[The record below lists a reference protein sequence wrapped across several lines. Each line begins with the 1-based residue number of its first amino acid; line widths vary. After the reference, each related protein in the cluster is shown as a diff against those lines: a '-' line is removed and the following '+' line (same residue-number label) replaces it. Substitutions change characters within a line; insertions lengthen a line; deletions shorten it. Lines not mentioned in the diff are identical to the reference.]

1 MSQALEKRG
10 IAKNKIKNITNWADG
25 GEVFPIKIQ
34 KKSND
39 IVFQY
44 FGNIGKLQG
53 INLLLESLKNLNP
66 EKVNF
71 KFIGRGSLV
80 NQVEIKTS
88 NLKHVSIEKT
98 GNKQNKNI
106 ILNECDIAIVSIDP
120 KIVGLGVPS
129 KTYYSLAAGKPL
141 LVITP
146 HNCEIAIMA
155 RELGVGIVV
164 DTNPNKVARCIENI
178 ASGKILL
185 PSPEYVRKI
194 FEQNFS
200 KEVAISNFIKQIEN
214 LE

>member
-10 IAKNKIKNITNWADG
+10 VSKNKIKNITNWADG
-25 GEVFPIKIQ
+25 EKVFPVKIQ

-66 EKVNF
+66 EKINF

-80 NQVEIKTS
+80 NKVEKKTS
-88 NLKHVSIEKT
+88 HLKHVSIEKT
-98 GNKQNKNI
+98 GNKQNKNR
-106 ILNECDIAIVSIDP
+106 ILNECDVAIVSIDP

-146 HNCEIAIMA
+146 DDCEIAIMVK
-155 RELGVGIVV
+155 ELGVGIVV
-164 DTNPNKVARCIENI
+164 DTNPNKVAQCIENI
-178 ASGKILL
+178 ASGEILL
-185 PSPEYVRKI
+185 PSPKYVRKI

-200 KEVAISNFIKQIEN
+200 KEVAISNFIKQVET
-214 LE
+214 L